1 MTTKANIDDFLAQ
14 KTLAVVGVSRNSKK
28 YGNAAFKTLKSKGY
42 KLIPV
47 SRTIDTIKGEKCYH
61 TLAELPV
68 PVDGVLIVTHPKDT
82 EILVKDAVKA
92 GIKRVWMQRGAES
105 TVAIEYCEKHGIK
118 AVYKQCILMFA
129 QPTGVHGVHHWVKG
143 VFGTLPK

>member
-14 KTLAVVGVSRNSKK
+14 KTLAVVGVSRNGKK

-47 SRTIDTIKGEKCYH
+47 NPNAETIQGEKCYH
-61 TLAELPV
+61 SLAELPV

-82 EILVKDAVKA
+82 EKLVQDAVKA
-92 GIKRVWMQRGAES
+92 GIKRVWMQQGAQS
-105 TVAIEYCEKHGIK
+105 DIAIEYCEKHGIK

-129 QPTGVHGVHHWVKG
+129 QPTGMHGFHRWVKG